1 MNDRSRP
8 QPLHLPDHWTP
19 AQALAAFEMI
29 DQLRDQLWLAYGP
42 AIQRAL
48 RADRKRRRQP
58 GNRRRDRRQLVLP
71 FDPDEPF

>member
-29 DQLRDQLWLAYGP
+29 DQLRDQL
-42 AIQRAL
+42 
-48 RADRKRRRQP
+48 
-58 GNRRRDRRQLVLP
+58 
-71 FDPDEPF
+71 